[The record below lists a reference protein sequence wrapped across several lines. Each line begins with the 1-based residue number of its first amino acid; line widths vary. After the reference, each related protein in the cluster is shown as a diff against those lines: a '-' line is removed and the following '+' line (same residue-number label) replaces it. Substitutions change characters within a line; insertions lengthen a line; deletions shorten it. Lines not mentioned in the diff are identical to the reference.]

1 MSHSAI
7 IVQITT
13 PLDFN
18 YTKFCKD
25 IIQKKLAACMHVFPP
40 TESFYVWDHSF
51 ESSTERIIHIKTT
64 KNLYDEL
71 VVEIHATHPYD
82 VPEIIIINIDQM
94 DTAYQNWFDHQFQ

>member
-40 TESFYVWDHSF
+40 TESFYVW
-51 ESSTERIIHIKTT
+51 IIHLNRRLNALSISKPQKT
-64 KNLYDEL
+64 YM
-71 VVEIHATHPYD
+71 IS
-82 VPEIIIINIDQM
+82 
-94 DTAYQNWFDHQFQ
+94 